1 MRSKI
6 ILFLAL
12 VMGGLTTFLFF
23 NYMQQFDSAKVVNA
37 NTVKVVVANEKIEE
51 NQRISEDMLK
61 VVQMPTQGLHPQA
74 ARTVEELTG
83 KYATSAIETDE
94 IILTHRVKSEK
105 EEELFVSRKVKD
117 GYRGVSVGVN
127 FVQSVSNLI
136 EPEDIVDVVASE
148 TLKDEKGQ
156 KIKTEQILSEVTVLA
171 VGRKLLETK
180 TEEEEYVEY
189 SSVTLEL
196 MPEDAVKLINAAE
209 KGTIHFT
216 VHTRIKEESS
226 EKEAK
231 E

>member
-37 NTVKVVVANEKIEE
+37 NTEKVVVASEKIEE
-51 NQRISEDMLK
+51 NQRITEGMLK
-61 VVQMPTQGLHPQA
+61 VVQMPSQGLHPQA

-83 KYATSAIETDE
+83 KYATAAIETDE

-156 KIKTEQILSEVTVLA
+156 QIKTEQILSKVTVLA
-171 VGRKLLETK
+171 VGRKMLETK

-196 MPEDAVKLINAAE
+196 RPEDAVKLINAAE
-209 KGTIHFT
+209 KGPIHFT

-226 EKEAK
+226 EKESK